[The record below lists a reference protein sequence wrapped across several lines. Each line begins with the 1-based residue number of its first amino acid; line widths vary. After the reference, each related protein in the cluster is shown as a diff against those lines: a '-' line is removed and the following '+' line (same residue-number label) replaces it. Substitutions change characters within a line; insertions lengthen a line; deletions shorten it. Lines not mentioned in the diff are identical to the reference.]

1 VGESDTQKPLRTSN
15 DGLFPSGPL
24 DVDQDLT
31 LERIERS
38 MPVRLIATFDNLI
51 TATTDEPSIDALDK
65 VNKHR
70 FDYLPVRRSIDGP
83 IIGILSADRLRDNSR
98 GHHVDQVFEPLGPS
112 DLISS
117 DTSLLQFVWSADQQ
131 PRRLVLEATEI
142 RGIVTLSDIQKLP
155 VRISLFSLFIHFELL
170 LTEHLRQSL
179 RDKNPLEFVTPR
191 RRDGVSKKWKAFIA
205 DDLEHD
211 IFSAMD
217 ICDKR
222 DVAEKLKILGKSAK
236 SIASSI
242 SNIERFL
249 RNPIAHGADYA
260 ISKEAAYRTVRA
272 AQETQEWIR
281 DLRSARGLGL
291 SGARQWLK
299 R

>member
-1 VGESDTQKPLRTSN
+1 MERTVGESDTQKRLRIDN

-51 TATTDEPSIDALDK
+51 TAILDEPSIDALNK

-70 FDYLPVRRSIDGP
+70 FDYLPVRRSINGP
-83 IIGILSADRLRDNSR
+83 IIGIVSADRLRDKNGS
-98 GHHVDQVFEPLGPS
+98 HTVDQVFEPIGS
-112 DLISS
+112 DDLISS
-117 DTSLLQFVWSADQQ
+117 DTSLLQFIWSADQQ
-131 PRRLVLEATEI
+131 PRRLVLESTKI

-170 LTEHLRQSL
+170 LTEHLRQRL
-179 RDKNPLEFVTPR
+179 VNRNALEFVAPG
-191 RRDGVSKKWKAFIA
+191 RRDGVSKKWKAFIGN
-205 DDLEHD
+205 DLEHD

-222 DVAEKLKILGKSAK
+222 DVAEKLGILGKPAK
-236 SIASSI
+236 FIASSI

-249 RNPIAHGADYA
+249 RNPIAHGAEYA
-260 ISKEAAYRTVRA
+260 ISKKAAYRTVRA

-281 DLRSARGLGL
+281 DLRSRLD
-291 SGARQWLK
+291 STPS
-299 R
+299 